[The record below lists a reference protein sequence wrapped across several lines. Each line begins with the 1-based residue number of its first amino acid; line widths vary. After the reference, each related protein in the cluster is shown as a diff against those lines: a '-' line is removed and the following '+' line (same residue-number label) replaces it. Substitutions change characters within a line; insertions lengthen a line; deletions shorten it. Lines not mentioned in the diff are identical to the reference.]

1 MSHSTLPIRGG
12 WITYK
17 MSVESA
23 FFRSGQETAEY
34 GVESEVIVTSAR
46 NLVSRAE
53 LLETIG
59 E

>member
-1 MSHSTLPIRGG
+1 
-12 WITYK
+12 